1 MKKHVI
7 FYLRNLNKIVYN
19 HHKYVGEVVAKIV
32 EPPVLMSRILAFVL
46 ATSVV
51 VLGTMVFTL
60 TKMIPLERPEVFFLY
75 TPTRSANVVIAPLVP
90 DAGNKT
96 TINRYKD
103 GFVREYV
110 IARNT
115 LSTAPGITRKNWSKI
130 VKPWSSND
138 VFAKMTKT
146 ALYKDFALGDQLPNI
161 SCTVNFASQNN
172 DNPVLRLNDDT
183 YNVNF
188 TWICK
193 NSGGQTTQKNYKI
206 QIRIKSDLD
215 EKVSGTLENL
225 EKLRDNPL
233 GIQVVQYNVL
243 GNKNDPLDSD
253 ATYW

>member
-1 MKKHVI
+1 M
-7 FYLRNLNKIVYN
+7 
-19 HHKYVGEVVAKIV
+19 AKIV

-60 TKMIPLERPEVFFLY
+60 MKMIPLERPEVFFLY

-90 DAGNKT
+90 DNSNKNV
-96 TINRYKD
+96 INRYKE

-115 LSTAPGITRKNWSKI
+115 LSTTPGTTRKNWSRI
-130 VKPWSSND
+130 VKPWSSD
-138 VFAKMTKT
+138 KVFSSITKT
-146 ALYKDFALGDQLPNI
+146 SLYKEFALGDKLPNI
-161 SCTVNFASQNN
+161 SCSVNFSSQNN
-172 DNPVLRLNDDT
+172 DNPVLRMNNDT

-188 TWICK
+188 TWVCK
-193 NSGGQTTQKNYKI
+193 NIGGQTTQKNYKI

-233 GIQVVQYNVL
+233 GLQVVQYSIL
-243 GNKNDPLDSD
+243 DNKSDPLDSD
-253 ATYW
+253 TTSW